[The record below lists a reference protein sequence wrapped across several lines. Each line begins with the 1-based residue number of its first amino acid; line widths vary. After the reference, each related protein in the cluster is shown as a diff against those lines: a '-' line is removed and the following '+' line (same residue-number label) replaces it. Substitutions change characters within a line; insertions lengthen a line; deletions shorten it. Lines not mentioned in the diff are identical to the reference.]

1 MQPEPETKRRVLF
14 VDDEKRVL
22 DGLRRILRGERE
34 HWDMSFADGVDSA
47 LEQLALTPHD
57 AIVSDINMPGRDG
70 FDLLRAVR
78 SDPSI
83 SDIPVVI
90 LTGNGEQGMK
100 RQALDLGATDL
111 LNKPID
117 RDDLV
122 ARLRS
127 VLRLKAY
134 TDQIKGYSAELEARV
149 RERTAELELARAELV
164 WRLGKAGEFRD
175 SDTGF
180 HVVRVGYYAQCLAE
194 QLGLED
200 RLVREIFLAAP
211 LHDVGKIGIPDRIL
225 LKPAKLT
232 VEEFTVMKT
241 HTSIGGQILRAN
253 STAKE
258 HTRLLNTLSDSTVA
272 AGNPFARVGAEIAE
286 GHHERWDGGGYPH
299 GFAGDAIPIAARI
312 TSVADVYDALRSVR
326 PYKPAMPEDQVM
338 SIMRSASGTQF
349 DPAVFAAFEATL
361 PAFREIRTEFADQQP
376 SELQADMDET
386 VSKLIA

>member
-1 MQPEPETKRRVLF
+1 MQPETKTRRRVLF

-34 HWDMSFADGVDSA
+34 QWDMSFADGVDAA
-47 LEQLALTPHD
+47 LEILGETPHD

-70 FDLLRAVR
+70 FDLLKAVHDDE
-78 SDPSI
+78 SL

-90 LTGNGEQGMK
+90 LTGNGEHDMK
-100 RQALDLGATDL
+100 RRALDLGATDL
-111 LNKPID
+111 LSKPID

-134 TDQIKGYSAELEARV
+134 TDQIKDYSAQLEARV

-180 HVVRVGYYAQCLAE
+180 HVVRVGYYAQSLATT
-194 QLGLED
+194 LGLED

-232 VEEFTVMKT
+232 VEEFVVMKT
-241 HTSIGGQILRAN
+241 HTTIGGQILRAS
-253 STAKE
+253 STARE
-258 HTRLLNTLSDSTVA
+258 HTRLLGTLSASTVA

-299 GFAGDAIPIAARI
+299 GLAGEEIPIAARI
-312 TSVADVYDALRSVR
+312 TSVADVYDALCSVR
-326 PYKPAMPEDQVM
+326 PYKPAMPEEQVM
-338 SIMRSASGTQF
+338 DIMRSATGAQF
-349 DPAVFAAFEATL
+349 DPAVFAAFESTL
-361 PAFREIRTEFADQQP
+361 PDFREIRAEFADQQP
-376 SELQADMDET
+376 TELQADMDDT
-386 VSKLIA
+386 VTNLLS

>member
-1 MQPEPETKRRVLF
+1 MRPETETKRRVLF

-22 DGLRRILRGERE
+22 DGLRRILRGERDQ
-34 HWDMSFADGVDSA
+34 WVMSFADGVDAA
-47 LEQLALTPHD
+47 LELLRESPHD
-57 AIVSDINMPGRDG
+57 AIVSDINMPGKDG
-70 FDLLRAVR
+70 FDLLQAV
-78 SDPSI
+78 SADEQL

-90 LTGNGEQGMK
+90 LTGNGEHDMK
-100 RQALDLGATDL
+100 RRALDLGAADL
-111 LNKPID
+111 LSKPID

-134 TDQIKGYSAELEARV
+134 TDEIKGYSATLEQRV

-180 HVVRVGYYAQCLAE
+180 HVVRVGYYSQCLA
-194 QLGLED
+194 QHLGLED

-211 LHDVGKIGIPDRIL
+211 LHDVGKIGIPDAIL

-232 VEEFTVMKT
+232 AEEFEVMKT
-241 HTSIGGQILRAN
+241 HATIGGQILRAQ
-253 STAKE
+253 SSASE
-258 HTRLLNTLSDSTVA
+258 HTRLLNTLSDSAVP

-299 GFAGDAIPIAARI
+299 GLAGAEIHIAARI
-312 TSVADVYDALRSVR
+312 TSVADVYDALCSIR
-326 PYKPAMPEDQVM
+326 PYKPAMAEEQVLQ
-338 SIMRSASGTQF
+338 IMRSGSGAQF
-349 DPAVFAAFEATL
+349 DPEVFAAFEATL
-361 PAFREIRTEFADQQP
+361 PDFREIRQEFADQKP
-376 SELQADMDET
+376 TELQADIDRT
-386 VSKLIA
+386 VADMLA